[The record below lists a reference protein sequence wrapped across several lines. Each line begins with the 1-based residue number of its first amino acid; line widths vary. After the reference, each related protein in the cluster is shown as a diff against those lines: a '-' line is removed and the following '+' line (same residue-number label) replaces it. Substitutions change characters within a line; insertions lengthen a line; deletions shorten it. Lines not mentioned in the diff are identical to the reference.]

1 MSNVE
6 KEAAGTAQQRQL
18 EFRSAMA
25 RLGAAV
31 NIVTT
36 EGPAGRRG
44 LTASAVCS
52 VTDSPPTVLI
62 CVNRQSACNAVFKAN
77 GLLCVNILASRHRAL
92 CQRFAGQAESAGARF
107 GTDHRW
113 VKLATGAPVLE
124 DATAAIDCRI
134 TQIAEIGT
142 HSVFFAEVVAI
153 HLGEQP
159 EGLIYFDR
167 DFHRVSQIAAIRQ
180 SAGGEPASD

>member
-1 MSNVE
+1 MSLPEITETEVAE
-6 KEAAGTAQQRQL
+6 RRRL

-36 EGPAGRRG
+36 DGPAGRRG

-62 CVNRQSACNAVFKAN
+62 CVNRQSDSNAAFKAN
-77 GLLCVNILASRHRAL
+77 GLLCVNILASRHQTLSA
-92 CQRFAGQAESAGARF
+92 RFAGRAESAEARF

-113 VKLATGAPVLE
+113 IRLATGAPALE
-124 DATAAIDCRI
+124 DATAAVDCRI

-153 HLGEQP
+153 RLGEIP
-159 EGLIYFDR
+159 EGLIYFGR
-167 DFHRVSQIAAIRQ
+167 DFHRVAQVAATD
-180 SAGGEPASD
+180 AG